1 MKCLTIVK
9 EDLSITRSVFEDAE
23 MLPYGEE

>member
-9 EDLSITRSVFEDAE
+9 EDLSITHPVFEDAE